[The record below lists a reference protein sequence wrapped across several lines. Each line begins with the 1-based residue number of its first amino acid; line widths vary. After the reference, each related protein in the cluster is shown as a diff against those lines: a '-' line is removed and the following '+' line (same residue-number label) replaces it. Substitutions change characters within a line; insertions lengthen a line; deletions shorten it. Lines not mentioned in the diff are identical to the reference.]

1 MKIAQFHHE
10 NRIRLGQ
17 IQDESIVPIDFY
29 GDMISYINNDKRAYT
44 QTGEAIPLD
53 QVRLAPVV
61 TRPAKIIGIGL
72 NYKDHAAE
80 QNEKLPD
87 APRIFAKFPNT
98 LIGPN
103 DPITWNITVTNQ
115 VDFEAELAVI
125 IGKTVQDCSEEEALA
140 AVFGY
145 TCANDVSARDIQ
157 FTNAQLVCGKSLD
170 TFCPLGPWIVTRDEI
185 PDPNRLKIRSWL
197 NDNLMQDSHTGLM
210 IFSVPYLISFLSH
223 RFTLEAGDVI
233 LTGSPKGV
241 GAFRNPPIFMKAG
254 DTLTIEVE
262 GIGRLANTCQTR

>member
-1 MKIAQFHHE
+1 MGGRYGKRH
-10 NRIRLGQ
+10 L
-17 IQDESIVPIDFY
+17 SI
-29 GDMISYINNDKRAYT
+29 N
-44 QTGEAIPLD
+44 
-53 QVRLAPVV
+53 
-61 TRPAKIIGIGL
+61 
-72 NYKDHAAE
+72 
-80 QNEKLPD
+80 
-87 APRIFAKFPNT
+87 
-98 LIGPN
+98 
-103 DPITWNITVTNQ
+103 
-115 VDFEAELAVI
+115 
-125 IGKTVQDCSEEEALA
+125 CSEEEALA
-140 AVFGY
+140 TVFGY

-233 LTGSPKGV
+233 LTGSPQGV
-241 GAFRNPPIFMKAG
+241 GAFRDPPIFMKAG

-262 GIGRLANTCQTR
+262 GIGRLANTCRNR